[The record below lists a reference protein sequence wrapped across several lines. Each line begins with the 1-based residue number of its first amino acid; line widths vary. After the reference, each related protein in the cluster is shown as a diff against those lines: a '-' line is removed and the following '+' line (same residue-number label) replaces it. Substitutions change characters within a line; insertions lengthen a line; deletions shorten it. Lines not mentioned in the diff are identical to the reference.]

1 MRIPETPQSARRL
14 RVVVAALVSVGLLV
28 PLAAL
33 GASTSGQSA
42 SAAQYKITICHHTH
56 SKKHPTVTIRISN
69 KAWPA
74 HQRHGDTMGACAT
87 AKAKHGKS
95 HENAEHGKSHQNADN
110 GKSQQNGAHGK
121 SHQNEHA
128 DKNSQKGNGNSG
140 TNPSTS
146 PAQSPSHTND
156 NANGH
161 AKSHGK

>member
-33 GASTSGQSA
+33 GASTAGQSA

-74 HQRHGDTMGACAT
+74 HQRHGDTLGPCAT

-95 HENAEHGKSHQNADN
+95 HHSEHAEHGRSHHNENAE
-110 GKSQQNGAHGK
+110 HGK

-128 DKNSQKGNGNSG
+128 DKNSQ
-140 TNPSTS
+140 
-146 PAQSPSHTND
+146 
-156 NANGH
+156 
-161 AKSHGK
+161 

>member
-1 MRIPETPQSARRL
+1 VA
-14 RVVVAALVSVGLLV
+14 VAALVSVGLLV

-33 GASTSGQSA
+33 GASTSGQTA

-56 SKKHPTVTIRISN
+56 SKKHPNVTIRINN

-95 HENAEHGKSHQNADN
+95 HQNADKGKSHQNGNKPDQKSNN
-110 GKSQQNGAHGK
+110 GKSGA
-121 SHQNEHA
+121 E
-128 DKNSQKGNGNSG
+128 
-140 TNPSTS
+140 PSNTQ
-146 PAQSPSHTND
+146 AQSPSH
-156 NANGH
+156 ANEHANEH